1 MKINL
6 KTANKVTQIYAEA
19 GVIEKLGELA
29 AELVKG
35 RRAAIVS
42 DSNVAPH
49 YLEHIKEILAQSGF
63 TTGAGIVVPAGE
75 ASKQPDK
82 LIELWEEFNKL
93 GITRKDV
100 IIALGGGVVGDLA
113 GFAAAT
119 YLRGCPIIQVP
130 TSLLAMVDSSIGGK
144 TGIDLPFGKNLAGA
158 FHQPI
163 AVVTDSNMLKT
174 LPQNRYVEGM
184 AEVIKYGCISDAE
197 LFRGL
202 ECGSVSDEAFVA
214 RSIAIKAG
222 VVERDEFDLGERMLL
237 NFGHTVGHAIEKNM
251 GFGGISHGEAVAI
264 GMVVA
269 AKLGVKLGVTKESVP
284 ERLIGVLERYG
295 LPTTTSYKAT
305 ELASAICSDK
315 KNLANKLHFVLLEDI
330 GKSVLYPIEPARLID
345 ELSTILG

>member
-6 KTANKVTQIYAEA
+6 KTANRVTQIYAEA
-19 GVIEKLGELA
+19 GAVEKLGELA

-42 DSNVAPH
+42 DSNVAPL
-49 YLEHIKEILAQSGF
+49 YLEHVKELLSTSGF
-63 TTGAGIVVPAGE
+63 SCGGIVVPAGE
-75 ASKQPDK
+75 ASKQPNK
-82 LIELWEEFNKL
+82 LLELWSEFNKL
-93 GITRKDV
+93 GITRQDV

-158 FHQPI
+158 FHQPV
-163 AVVTDSNMLKT
+163 AVITDSNMLET
-174 LPQNRYVEGM
+174 LPQNRYTEGM

-197 LFRGL
+197 LFAGL
-202 ECGSVSDEAFVA
+202 ECGSVGAEEFVA

-222 VVERDEFDLGERMLL
+222 FVERDEFDLGERMLL

-269 AKLGVKLGVTKESVP
+269 ARLGVSLGVTPASIP
-284 ERLIGVLERYG
+284 DRLVGVLKRYG
-295 LPTTTSYKAT
+295 LPVSTAFSAE
-305 ELASAICSDK
+305 ELAEAICSDK
-315 KNLANKLHFVLLEDI
+315 KNLANKLHFVLLENI
-330 GKSVLYPIEPARLID
+330 GKGVLYPIEPITLIS
-345 ELSTILG
+345 ELSTILV

>member
-6 KTANKVTQIYAEA
+6 KTANKVTQIHAEA
-19 GVIEKLGELA
+19 GALSSLGSIA

-35 RRAAIVS
+35 HRAAIVS
-42 DSNVAPH
+42 DSNVAPL
-49 YLEHIKEILAQSGF
+49 YLERAKEVLTAAGF
-63 TTGAGIVVPAGE
+63 SVGGIVVPAGE
-75 ASKQPDK
+75 VSKQPEK
-82 LIELWEEFNKL
+82 LLELWAEFNKL

-100 IIALGGGVVGDLA
+100 IVALGGGVVGDLS

-158 FHQPI
+158 FHQPV
-163 AVVTDSNMLKT
+163 AVVTDSNMLQT
-174 LPQNRYVEGM
+174 LPQNRYTEGM

-202 ECGSVSDEAFVA
+202 ECGSVSAEEFVA
-214 RSIAIKAG
+214 RSISIKAG

-264 GMVVA
+264 GMVIA
-269 AKLGVKLGVTKESVP
+269 AKLGVRLGVTPQNVP
-284 ERLIGVLERYG
+284 ERIISVLERYG
-295 LPTTTSYKAT
+295 LPTSTTYSAT
-305 ELASAICSDK
+305 ELDAAISSDK
-315 KNLANKLHFVLLEDI
+315 KNLANKLHFVLLENI
-330 GKSVLYPIEPARLID
+330 GKGVLYPIEPAALID
-345 ELSTILG
+345 ELKAILI

>member
-6 KTANKVTQIYAEA
+6 KTANRVTQILAEVGA
-19 GVIEKLGELA
+19 VEKLGELA

-42 DSNVAPH
+42 DSNVAPL
-49 YLEHIKEILAQSGF
+49 YLEHVKELLSISGF
-63 TTGAGIVVPAGE
+63 SCGGIVVPVGE

-82 LIELWEEFNKL
+82 LLELWSEFNKL
-93 GITRKDV
+93 GITRQDV

-158 FHQPI
+158 FHQPV
-163 AVVTDSNMLKT
+163 AVITDSNMLET

-202 ECGSVSDEAFVA
+202 ECGSVSAEDFVA
-214 RSIAIKAG
+214 QSIAIKAG
-222 VVERDEFDLGERMLL
+222 FVERDEFDRGERMLL
-237 NFGHTVGHAIEKNM
+237 NFGHTVGHAIEKKM

-269 AKLGVKLGVTKESVP
+269 ARLGVSLGVTPASIP
-284 ERLIGVLERYG
+284 DRLVGVLKRYG
-295 LPTTTSYKAT
+295 LPVSTAFSAE
-305 ELASAICSDK
+305 ELAEAICSDK
-315 KNLANKLHFVLLEDI
+315 KNLANKLHFVLLENI
-330 GKSVLYPIEPARLID
+330 GKGVLYPIEPITLIS
-345 ELSTILG
+345 ELSTILV

>member
-6 KTANKVTQIYAEA
+6 KTANKVTQIHAEVGA
-19 GVIEKLGELA
+19 VEKLGELA
-29 AELVKG
+29 ASLVKG
-35 RRAAIVS
+35 RRAAIVT
-42 DSNVAPH
+42 DSNVAPL
-49 YLEHIKEILAQSGF
+49 YLEKAEQILASAGF
-63 TTGAGIVVPAGE
+63 TAGGIVVPAGE

-82 LIELWEEFNKL
+82 LLELWGEFNKL
-93 GITRKDV
+93 GITRHDV

-119 YLRGCPIIQVP
+119 YLRGCQIIQVP

-163 AVVTDSNMLKT
+163 AVVTDSNMLQT
-174 LPQNRYVEGM
+174 LPQNRYTEGM

-197 LFRGL
+197 LFAGL
-202 ECGSVSDEAFVA
+202 ECGSVSAEEFVA

-222 VVERDEFDLGERMLL
+222 FVERDEFDLGERMLL

-264 GMVVA
+264 GMVIA

-284 ERLIGVLERYG
+284 ARLIATLERYG
-295 LPTTTSYKAT
+295 LPTSTTYSAT
-305 ELASAICSDK
+305 ELATAMCSDK

-330 GKSVLYPIEPARLID
+330 GKSVLYPIEPASLIS
-345 ELSTILG
+345 ELSTILV